1 MNTLTQILGF
11 PHELLHLFGLL
22 LIGRRAVGWTR
33 THVDLPP
40 DLTDRQY
47 VIVAGM
53 PALVF
58 GLLAVIG
65 AYGLA
70 NAHSYAEAIP
80 AIVVLLFGSL
90 SFSGTAGDLQLIAD
104 RLTTKKP

>member
-1 MNTLTQILGF
+1 MNTLTQILGL

-47 VIVAGM
+47 VLVAGL
-53 PALVF
+53 PAFVF
-58 GLLAVIG
+58 GFLALLGV
-65 AYGLA
+65 YGLA
-70 NAHSYAEAIP
+70 NARSYAEAIP
-80 AIVVLLFGSL
+80 AIIVMLFGSL

-104 RLTTKKP
+104 RLSTKK